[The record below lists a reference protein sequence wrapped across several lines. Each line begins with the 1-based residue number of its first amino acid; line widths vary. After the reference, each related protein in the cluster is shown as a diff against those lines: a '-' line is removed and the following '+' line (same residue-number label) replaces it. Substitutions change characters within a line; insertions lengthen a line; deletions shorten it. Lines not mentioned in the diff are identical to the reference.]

1 MALTEVVVGGIY
13 ERLLPVLRDLD
24 RDSKVGPLTL
34 AILVPSQIYDS
45 FQSLIVSS
53 VGFDSMRLSEATA
66 FVLSKL
72 HDQPGG
78 LSQDI
83 ETVSILRTNSPTVR
97 ILSESHNVPELGTAY
112 RDLGLPSLAAGLDG
126 AIILL
131 ARPLH
136 VAAA

>member
-1 MALTEVVVGGIY
+1 VVVGGFY
-13 ERLLPVLRDLD
+13 ERLLPFLRDLD
-24 RDSKVGPLTL
+24 SDSKVGPLTL

-45 FQSLIVSS
+45 FQSLILSS

-72 HDQPGG
+72 HDQPGD
-78 LSQDI
+78 LSRDI
-83 ETVSILRTNSPTVR
+83 ETVSILRTNTPTVR
-97 ILSESHNVPELGTAY
+97 ILSESHNVQELGTAY